1 MANSSINL
9 TSLDFETLKG
19 QLKTYLKA
27 QKQFVDYDFEGSNM
41 SVLLD
46 ILTYNSYTN
55 AFYLNMIGNEMFLDT
70 AQLRDSVVS
79 HAKDLNYIPRSYRS
93 ASARVDITIT
103 PSPGEACTAVVIPKG
118 ASFTTRLGS
127 NNFTFTTDQNISV
140 ISSNNYFK
148 ASNVQIFEGSYIFDR
163 YVMNYASTVQKFI
176 VSNESIDT
184 NSLTLS
190 VIEDTSTVLPYKKVE
205 NLFDLDYTSK
215 VFFLQAAPNNK
226 YEIVF
231 GDGVSGRKPK
241 DGAIIV
247 AEYRLSSGEFPNG
260 ANTFRSDGEINGYS
274 NVVITTVEKASG
286 GSPSETLNSI
296 RFNAPR
302 KFTTQERAVTEEDYE
317 TLLKANFPEI
327 NVVSAYGGDQAN
339 PPQYGK
345 VFIAVDLKNADAL
358 PDSKRIIY
366 RDFIKR
372 RSPLSIDPIFI
383 EPQYM
388 YVSVN
393 SIVRYNINLTPLAP
407 SDIRT
412 LVISS
417 IANFNDTYLNN
428 FKKVLRY
435 SQLTTAIDFAHP
447 SIVGNDTDILAILKI
462 NPTVNTTQNF
472 DINFNMPL
480 YGGISELTQPHAASE
495 DHVITSSP
503 FVYENQTSYLED
515 DGVGNINIVTS
526 SGTIHSFLKKTGTVN
541 YDTGAVQITNFKISE
556 FTGNAIKIYARP
568 RTKDIFSQQNVILS
582 IIPEDITLTVPAIRE

>member
-46 ILTYNSYTN
+46 ILTYNTYTQS
-55 AFYLNMIGNEMFLDT
+55 FYLNMIGNEMFLDT

-79 HAKDLNYIPRSYRS
+79 HAKDLNYVPRSYRS

-163 YVMNYASTVQKFI
+163 YVMNYANTVQKFI
-176 VSNESIDT
+176 ISNETVDT

-190 VIEDTSTVLPYKKVE
+190 VVEDTSTVLSYKKVE

-215 VFFLQAAPNNK
+215 VFFLQAAPGNK

-241 DGAIIV
+241 DGAIII

-260 ANTFRSDGEINGYS
+260 ANTFKSDGEINGYS

-286 GSPSETLNSI
+286 GSPAETLNSI

-327 NVVSAYGGDQAN
+327 NVVSAYGGDQAD

-345 VFIAVDLKNADAL
+345 VFVAVDLTNADAL
-358 PDSKRIIY
+358 PESKRIIY
-366 RDFIKR
+366 RDFIKK

-388 YVSVN
+388 YVKIN
-393 SIVRYNINLTPLAP
+393 STVRYNINLTPLTP

-462 NPTVNTTQNF
+462 NPTLNTIQNF

-495 DHVITSSP
+495 DHVISSSS

-526 SGTIHSFLKKTGTVN
+526 TGATHTFLKQTGTVN
-541 YDTGAVQITNFKISE
+541 YDTGAVQITNFKASEIS
-556 FTGNAIKIYARP
+556 GNSIKIYARP
-568 RTKDIFSQQNVILS
+568 RTKDIFSQKNVILS

>member
-27 QKQFVDYDFEGSNM
+27 QNQFVDYDFEGSNM

-103 PSPGEACTAVVIPKG
+103 PTAGEACTAVVIPKG

-163 YVMNYASTVQKFI
+163 YVMNYANTVQKFLI
-176 VSNESIDT
+176 SNENIDT

-190 VIEDTSTVLPYKKVE
+190 VVEDTSTVLSYKKTE
-205 NLFDLDYTSK
+205 NLFDLNYTSK
-215 VFFLQAAPNNK
+215 VFFLQAAAGQK

-241 DGAIIV
+241 DGAVII

-260 ANTFRSDGEINGYS
+260 ANTFKSDGEINGFS

-286 GSPSETLNSI
+286 GSPYESLNSV

-327 NVVSAYGGDQAN
+327 NTVAAYGGDQAD

-345 VFIAVDLKNADAL
+345 VLIAVDLKNADAL
-358 PDSKRIIY
+358 PESKRIIF
-366 RDFIKR
+366 RDFIKK

-383 EPQYM
+383 EPKRM
-388 YVSVN
+388 YVKVVSTVK
-393 SIVRYNINLTPLAP
+393 YNINLTPLSP
-407 SDIRT
+407 GDIKT
-412 LVISS
+412 MVLSS
-417 IANFNDTYLNN
+417 IINFNDTYLDD
-428 FKKVLRY
+428 FKKYLRY
-435 SQLTTAIDFAHP
+435 SQLTTTIDFAHP
-447 SIVGNDTDILAILKI
+447 SIVGNDTDILAIMKI
-462 NPTVNTTQNF
+462 TPKLNTVQSF

-480 YGGISELTQPHAASE
+480 YTAISPLLKSHPVSE
-495 DHVITSSP
+495 DHVISSSA
-503 FVYENQTSYLED
+503 FVYQNQPCNFED
-515 DGVGNINIVTS
+515 DGNGNINIIVAS
-526 SGTIHSFLKKTGTVN
+526 ADVHSFVKTIGTVN
-541 YDTGAVQITNFKISE
+541 YDSGFVQINNLKVSE
-556 FTGNAIKIYARP
+556 ITGNAIKIYARP
-568 RTKDIFSQQNVILS
+568 RSKDIFSQQNIILS
-582 IIPEDITLTVPAIRE
+582 IVPEDITLTVPAIRE

>member
-9 TSLDFETLKG
+9 TSLDFETLKN

-27 QKQFVDYDFEGSNM
+27 QNQFVDYDFEGSNM

-46 ILTYNSYTN
+46 ILTYNTYTN

-79 HAKDLNYIPRSYRS
+79 HAKDLNYVPRSYRS

-103 PSPGEACTAVVIPKG
+103 PNPGESCTAVIIPKG
-118 ASFTTRLGS
+118 ASFTSRIGS
-127 NNFTFTTDQNISV
+127 NNFTFTTDQNIAV
-140 ISSNNYFK
+140 ISSNNIFT
-148 ASNVQIFEGSYIFDR
+148 AANVQIYEGSYIYDR
-163 YVMNYASTVQKFI
+163 YVMNYANTVQKFI
-176 VSNESIDT
+176 ISNENIDT

-190 VIEDTSTVLPYKKVE
+190 VIEDTSTVLSYKKVE

-215 VFFLQAAPNNK
+215 VFFLQAAPNQK

-241 DGAIIV
+241 DGAVVV

-260 ANTFRSDGEINGYS
+260 ANTFRSDGEISGYS

-286 GSPSETLNSI
+286 GSPAETLNSI

-327 NVVSAYGGDQAN
+327 NTVSAYGGDQAD

-345 VFIAVDLKNADAL
+345 VFVAVDLKNADAL
-358 PDSKRIIY
+358 PVSKRIIY
-366 RDFIKR
+366 RDFIKK
-372 RSPLSIDPIFI
+372 RSPVSIDPIFI
-383 EPQYM
+383 QPEYM
-388 YVSVN
+388 YVAVN
-393 SIVRYNINLTPLAP
+393 SNVKYNINLTPLAP
-407 SDIRT
+407 ADIKS
-412 LVISS
+412 LVLSS

-428 FKKVLRY
+428 FKKYLRY

-447 SIVGNDTDILAILKI
+447 SIVGNDTDILAIIKI
-462 NPTVNTTQNF
+462 TPRLNVSQNF
-472 DINFNMPL
+472 DVKFNMPL
-480 YGGISELTQPHAASE
+480 YGGISELVKPHVASE
-495 DHVITSSP
+495 DHVITSSA
-503 FVYENQTSYLED
+503 FTYENQQSYLED

-526 SGTIHSFLKKTGTVN
+526 TGTTHNFLKQVGTVD
-541 YDTGAVQITNFKISE
+541 YDSGFVQINNLRVSE
-556 FTGNAIKIYARP
+556 IVGNAIKIYAKP
-568 RTKDIFSQQNVILS
+568 RNKDIFSQKNVILS

>member
-46 ILTYNSYTN
+46 ILTYNTYTQS
-55 AFYLNMIGNEMFLDT
+55 FYLNMIGNEMFLDT
-70 AQLRDSVVS
+70 AQLRDSVIS
-79 HAKDLNYIPRSYRS
+79 HAKDLNYVPRSYRS

-140 ISSNNYFK
+140 ISSNNYFV

-163 YVMNYASTVQKFI
+163 YVMNYANTVQKFI
-176 VSNESIDT
+176 ISNETVDT

-190 VIEDTSTVLPYKKVE
+190 IIEDTSTVLPYKKVE

-286 GSPSETLNSI
+286 GSPAETLNSI

-327 NVVSAYGGDQAN
+327 NVVSAYGGDQAD

-345 VFIAVDLKNADAL
+345 VFVAVDLTNADAL
-358 PDSKRIIY
+358 PESKRIIY
-366 RDFIKR
+366 RDFIKK

-388 YVSVN
+388 YVKVN
-393 SIVRYNINLTPLAP
+393 STVRYNINLTPLTP

-417 IANFNDTYLNN
+417 IANFNDTYLNS

-462 NPTVNTTQNF
+462 NPTLNTIQNF
-472 DINFNMPL
+472 DVNFNMPL

-495 DHVITSSP
+495 DHVISSSS

-526 SGTIHSFLKKTGTVN
+526 TGATHSFLKQTGTVN
-541 YDTGAVQITNFKISE
+541 YDTGAVQITNFKASEIS
-556 FTGNAIKIYARP
+556 GNAIKIYARP
-568 RTKDIFSQQNVILS
+568 RTKDIFSQKNVILS